1 MICSLRCSCNV
12 NDFREI
18 AQAEITG
25 NCFLDFKTS
34 IHVLRWGLK
43 SKINLID
50 LNVNICINLRKV
62 LRPKTVLLHA
72 RPIL

>member
-34 IHVLRWGLK
+34 ILVLRWGSN
-43 SKINLID
+43 SKINS
-50 LNVNICINLRKV
+50 INLRKV

-72 RPIL
+72 LDT